1 MDLRKLRYFQAVAEE
16 LSYSRAAERLRI
28 AQPALSRAVQ
38 EMEAELSATLLERNR
53 RTVRLTPAGKVLL
66 REAGILFERWDEAMR
81 RVRRTAAGEEGE
93 LRLGY
98 IGPPTQPF
106 LGALLHEY
114 RTRYPLV
121 SIHLEERTPERVW
134 EMLAKGR
141 LSAAFTRP
149 VFAAAASG
157 LRTVTLRSERFGA
170 VVPSSHPLAESRSV
184 SWKRLAREPLVVLAR
199 REGVG
204 SHDGIM
210 SACRH
215 AGFAPRLAYTPS
227 LIGTVLSYVEAG
239 AGVGIVPESVLAPE
253 LPLRFVVLKPVVTI
267 PLVFVWDED
276 EDTPAVQRFRELV
289 LDWRKTGKLWRER
302 QLRLRAVPRRRIARG
317 YRRRALAFLNCAATV
332 RISFYVRLEP
342 STPVVARFGC
352 L

>member
-1 MDLRKLRYFQAVAEE
+1 MELRHLRYFQAVAEE

-38 EMEAELSATLLERNR
+38 EIEAELGGPVLDRNR
-53 RTVRLTPAGKVLL
+53 RRVSLTPAGKVLL
-66 REAGILFERWDEAMR
+66 RETAILFERWEEAMR
-81 RVRRTAAGEEGE
+81 RVKRTAAGEEGE

-106 LGALLHEY
+106 FGRLLAEY
-114 RTRYPLV
+114 RQRFPRV
-121 SIHLEERTPERVW
+121 AVHLEERTPERVW

-149 VFAAAASG
+149 VSATPASG
-157 LRTVTLRSERFGA
+157 LRTLLLRNERFGA
-170 VVPSSHPLAESRSV
+170 VVPVLHPLAVRKTLP
-184 SWKRLAREPLVVLAR
+184 WRMLAGEPLVVLAR

-204 SHDGIM
+204 SHDGILT
-210 SACRH
+210 ACRQ

-239 AGVGIVPESVLAPE
+239 AGIGIVPESVMAPD
-253 LPLRFVVLKPVVTI
+253 LPLAFVPLQPVVTI
-267 PLVFVWDED
+267 PLVLVWQED

-289 LDWRKTGKLWRER
+289 IEWQKTGRLWK
-302 QLRLRAVPRRRIARG
+302 A
-317 YRRRALAFLNCAATV
+317 
-332 RISFYVRLEP
+332 
-342 STPVVARFGC
+342 
-352 L
+352 

>member
-1 MDLRKLRYFQAVAEE
+1 MDLRHIRYFQAVAEE

-38 EMEAELSATLLERNR
+38 EIEAEFGIPLLDRNR
-53 RTVRLTPAGKVLL
+53 RKVCLTPAGRVLL
-66 REAGILFERWDEAMR
+66 REAGILLERWEEAMR

-106 LGALLHEY
+106 MGRLLHEY
-114 RTRYPLV
+114 RRLYPMV

-134 EMLAKGR
+134 EMIEKGR

-149 VFAAAASG
+149 VLRERSSG
-157 LRTVTLRSERFGA
+157 LQTIVLRKERFG
-170 VVPSSHPLAESRSV
+170 VVLPLAHPLAHRESI
-184 SWKRLAREPLVVLAR
+184 SWRLLAHEPLVVLAR

-204 SHDGIM
+204 SHDSILA
-210 SACRH
+210 ACRR

-227 LIGTVLSYVEAG
+227 LISTVFSYVEAG
-239 AGVGIVPESVLAPE
+239 AGIGIVPESIAISEPS
-253 LPLRFVVLKPVVTI
+253 LRFVLLKPVESV
-267 PLVFVWDED
+267 PLVLVWHED

-289 LDWRKTGKLWRER
+289 IEWQKNGKLWK
-302 QLRLRAVPRRRIARG
+302 P
-317 YRRRALAFLNCAATV
+317 
-332 RISFYVRLEP
+332 
-342 STPVVARFGC
+342 
-352 L
+352 

>member
-1 MDLRKLRYFQAVAEE
+1 MPYRYQAQRTQKMELRHLRYFQAVAEG

-38 EMEAELSATLLERNR
+38 EIEAELGANLLDRNR
-53 RTVRLTPAGKVLL
+53 RSVSLTPAGKVLL
-66 REAGILFERWDEAMR
+66 RETAILFERWDEAMR
-81 RVRRTAAGEEGE
+81 RVKRTAAGEEGE

-106 LGALLHEY
+106 LGRLLAEY
-114 RTRYPLV
+114 RRRFPLV

-149 VFAAAASG
+149 VSTREASG
-157 LRTVTLRSERFGA
+157 LRTILLRKERLGA
-170 VVPSSHPLAESRSV
+170 VLPAKHPLAKLKTL
-184 SWKRLAREPLVVLAR
+184 SWRQLAREPLVVLAR

-204 SHDGIM
+204 SHDGVLA
-210 SACRH
+210 ACRA

-239 AGVGIVPESVLAPE
+239 AGVGIVPDSVMTPDT
-253 LPLRFVVLKPVVTI
+253 PLRFVPLRPVVAI
-267 PLVFVWDED
+267 PLVLVWPED

-289 LDWRKTGKLWRER
+289 IAWQKSGRLWK
-302 QLRLRAVPRRRIARG
+302 A
-317 YRRRALAFLNCAATV
+317 
-332 RISFYVRLEP
+332 
-342 STPVVARFGC
+342 
-352 L
+352 

>member
-1 MDLRKLRYFQAVAEE
+1 MELRHLRYFQAVAEE

-38 EMEAELSATLLERNR
+38 DLESEFGAPLLDRNR
-53 RTVRLTPAGKVLL
+53 RKVRLTPAGQVLL
-66 REAGILFERWDEAMR
+66 REASILFERWEEAIR

-106 LGALLHEY
+106 LGRLLREY
-114 RTRYPLV
+114 RQRYPRV

-149 VFAAAASG
+149 VRSAESAI
-157 LRTVTLRSERFGA
+157 LRTLLVREERLGA
-170 VVPSSHPLAESRSV
+170 VVPRTHPLAARKNLT
-184 SWKRLAREPLVVLAR
+184 WGHLANQPLVVLAR

-204 SHDGIM
+204 LHDAM
-210 SACRH
+210 LTSCRA
-215 AGFAPRLAYTPS
+215 AGFSPRIAYTPS
-227 LIGTVLSYVEAG
+227 LIGTVMSYVEAG
-239 AGVGIVPESVLAPE
+239 AGVGIVPESVIGNEPGLKFALLRPIAAVQLVLVWPE
-253 LPLRFVVLKPVVTI
+253 N
-267 PLVFVWDED
+267 

-289 LDWRKTGKLWRER
+289 EEWLAAGKLWRRE
-302 QLRLRAVPRRRIARG
+302 
-317 YRRRALAFLNCAATV
+317 
-332 RISFYVRLEP
+332 
-342 STPVVARFGC
+342 
-352 L
+352 